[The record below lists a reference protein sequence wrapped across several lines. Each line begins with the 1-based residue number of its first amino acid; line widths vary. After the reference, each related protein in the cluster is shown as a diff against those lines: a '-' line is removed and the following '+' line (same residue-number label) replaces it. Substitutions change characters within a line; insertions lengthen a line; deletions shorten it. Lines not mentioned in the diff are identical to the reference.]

1 LIQSYFEKV
10 ERKLEEIRVLV
21 RTETTEFSIIS
32 SDMGIIKGRIVFIDG
47 SVIDFRELV
56 SEGEANYRFHYMD
69 KDNRL
74 IKRWDT
80 APHHRELT
88 TFPFNLHTSDGVR
101 ECRKVTLIN
110 VLDQIKGKLIKIMSK

>member
-56 SEGEANYRFHYMD
+56 SEGEVNYRFHYMD

-88 TFPFNLHTSDGVR
+88 TFPFHLHTSDGVR